1 MHFSSLRG
9 AFAVLLIAYFSADVA
24 AILGGDLETHRLL
37 RAATKRTDLYRRGVR
52 ITKRFE
58 SELAYVDN
66 ENVWNDESTFASQV
80 KVSGQRPL
88 LNLEEHEHHIKDV
101 QCGDD
106 TMKLHFVDTSSARDA
121 RAACHDADGGLI
133 ITSHEGCND
142 EGERSVYRVNDVSFA
157 QDGEALELSVSKT
170 TWRAAFDH
178 VDISFGHTT
187 DDHIYRRHSDFA
199 RIRNKRQNKVDIPA
213 DTPDDVN
220 TVSFDLSSEL
230 LNTTFPVEA
239 FLSGIAGLVGAP
251 DVPLPIEIGCKRCAT
266 SGQIALSQGAFN
278 IDLSQIDLIPD
289 IFEGGDDG
297 KEISH
302 VISGGFVELVATGVG
317 ATLDLFARP
326 PSSGKF
332 EIALFQLPIAG
343 FTIPGIGKAGAIFE
357 PRLAFDFEISGTLE
371 VNYGLQLTVP
381 DGSSIRVELADLASS
396 RVTGFQETSLTPLP
410 VNVNITD
417 AEILLGLAFVP
428 AIPIGFDFLDQLKAE
443 VTPSLNL
450 PRLDAKLSSNIPKN
464 CGAGNSSN
472 ATQPGAPFANQ
483 TADFPPELLSLGPL
497 ALVEANVSLSID
509 IALDVSIPILPP
521 PFNAVGV
528 QENIFTA
535 VFPLLSGCAA
545 PENAFDNVT
554 GVIVPPPP
562 PMMVEA
568 TSAPPKLE
576 ANMTAAPKLE
586 ANMTSLFSATVSGTP
601 IADTTAKTTAS
612 IASEMAAAP
621 TLMPNVTFIFASD
634 VVSSSAESIATSTPM
649 SSAMST
655 TLLLNTTS
663 TAMSSIVSTTAVL
676 NSTSAVASSTAYA
689 TSLLNTTS
697 TMASEVVSTPC
708 TTSLLNST
716 STLISY
722 VVSTTSSAA
731 TTTAPAIE
739 YTPSATSSLNDTT
752 TLAES
757 TSTVEATS
765 TAYVTSKVTA
775 EITVTASASA
785 SSAAEAASSAA
796 LTSEAATSNATSVA
810 SSTANQSSAVVPASS
825 MESTVE
831 SATQAS
837 SSLPSSSF
845 IPTFNISSSA
855 SPASSAL
862 SSAFETSLVISSSVA
877 STTPVASAPA
887 VATENLPP
895 PAPVVTMAAGFLV
908 PSNASAAPVQQTAP
922 LEFTG
927 AAARHAPEVRGMLG
941 WLMGVVGFCLIG
953 SLF

>member
-9 AFAVLLIAYFSADVA
+9 AFAVLLIAYFSTDVA
-24 AILGGDLETHRLL
+24 AISGDDLETHRLL

-66 ENVWNDESTFASQV
+66 ENVWNDKSTFASQV
-80 KVSGQRPL
+80 KVSGQKPL
-88 LNLEEHEHHIKDV
+88 LNLEEHEHHLRDV

-106 TMKLHFVDTSSARDA
+106 MMKLHFVDTSSARDA

-157 QDGEALELSVSKT
+157 EDGEALELSVSKT

-178 VDISFGHTT
+178 VDISFGHTI

-230 LNTTFPVEA
+230 LDTTFPVEA

-332 EIALFQLPIAG
+332 EVTLFQLPIAG

-381 DGSSIRVELADLASS
+381 DGSSIRVELTDLASS

-417 AEILLGLAFVP
+417 AEILLGLAFIP

-450 PRLDAKLSSNIPKN
+450 PRLDAKLSSNIPEN
-464 CGAGNSSN
+464 CGASNSSN
-472 ATQPGAPFANQ
+472 ATVPGAPFANQ
-483 TADFPPELLSLGPL
+483 TSGFPPELISLGPL

-521 PFNAVGV
+521 PFNAVSV

-535 VFPLLSGCAA
+535 VFPLLSGCSA

-568 TSAPPKLE
+568 TNTAPKWEANMTAAPKLE

-586 ANMTSLFSATVSGTP
+586 ANMTSLFSSIVSGTP
-601 IADTTAKTTAS
+601 VVDTTAKTTAI

-634 VVSSSAESIATSTPM
+634 VVPSSAESIATSTLM
-649 SSAMST
+649 SSTMST

-663 TAMSSIVSTTAVL
+663 TAMSSTHRRR
-676 NSTSAVASSTAYA
+676 
-689 TSLLNTTS
+689 
-697 TMASEVVSTPC
+697 
-708 TTSLLNST
+708 
-716 STLISY
+716 
-722 VVSTTSSAA
+722 
-731 TTTAPAIE
+731 
-739 YTPSATSSLNDTT
+739 
-752 TLAES
+752 
-757 TSTVEATS
+757 
-765 TAYVTSKVTA
+765 
-775 EITVTASASA
+775 EI
-785 SSAAEAASSAA
+785 AAEHYFDNGERGRFYALYYFSAEFDIGTHE
-796 LTSEAATSNATSVA
+796 LRCLHDT
-810 SSTANQSSAVVPASS
+810 
-825 MESTVE
+825 
-831 SATQAS
+831 
-837 SSLPSSSF
+837 
-845 IPTFNISSSA
+845 I
-855 SPASSAL
+855 
-862 SSAFETSLVISSSVA
+862 
-877 STTPVASAPA
+877 
-887 VATENLPP
+887 
-895 PAPVVTMAAGFLV
+895 AGHY
-908 PSNASAAPVQQTAP
+908 N
-922 LEFTG
+922 G
-927 AAARHAPEVRGMLG
+927 A
-941 WLMGVVGFCLIG
+941 II
-953 SLF
+953 